1 MKTRIYSAL
10 LLLTFAFPVFAQ
22 EKPLSQAEYV
32 RMLYAAQND
41 PIKRTELIETLR
53 RRGIDFAVTD
63 GLRSLTRSKSGND
76 DELRR
81 TLDQAD
87 RRRQNPSATLLPG
100 KIETAAILDKTRRKT
115 LEAIDEMPDFVVKQ
129 QIQRSAAYA
138 GTGNFR
144 NLDKLIV
151 AVSYRSTGAETYK
164 LLAINGVP
172 QQQTEARESYEQAG
186 GTSSTG
192 EFVTVLSTIFK
203 PESETDFTVIDTDV
217 LRGRPAVVFE
227 FAVDRDR
234 ARQQITIGDTITQ
247 STVTGIRGKVW
258 IDREKFR
265 VLRIESEATGIPDDF
280 PARSAKRTIDY
291 DWAEIGGEKY
301 LLPLVADVRLTVR
314 EKSNTYELR
323 NLIRFTNYQKFGTDV
338 IIGPEDSEP
347 VREEKP

>member
-1 MKTRIYSAL
+1 MIRTLFIAL
-10 LLLTFAFPVFAQ
+10 ILTAVSLAVSAQ

-32 RMLYAAQND
+32 KMLYAAQND
-41 PIKRTELIETLR
+41 PAARTTLIDALR
-53 RRGIDFAVTD
+53 RRGIDFPVTD

-87 RRRQNPSATLLPG
+87 RRRVNPTATKLPG
-100 KIETAAILDKTRRKT
+100 EIETAALLEKTRRNT
-115 LEAIDEMPDFVVKQ
+115 LEAISEMPDFVVKQ
-129 QIQRSAAYA
+129 QIQRSAAFA

-151 AVSYRSTGAETYK
+151 AVSYRSSGAEEYK

-172 QQQTEARESYEQAG
+172 QQQSESRSSYEQAG

-203 PESETDFTVIDTDV
+203 PESETEFNLVDTDNLRNRPTVVFDFTV
-217 LRGRPAVVFE
+217 E
-227 FAVDRDR
+227 RDR

-247 STVTGIRGKVW
+247 STVTGIKGRIW
-258 IDREKFR
+258 IDREKSR
-265 VLRIESEATGIPDDF
+265 VLRIESEATGIPEDF
-280 PARSAKRTIDY
+280 PAKSARRTIDY
-291 DWAEIGGEKY
+291 DWAEIAGEKY
-301 LLPLVADVRLTVR
+301 LLPLAADVRLTVR
-314 EKSNTYELR
+314 ERKDVYELR
-323 NLIRFTNYQKFGTDV
+323 NLIRFTNYQKFGSDV